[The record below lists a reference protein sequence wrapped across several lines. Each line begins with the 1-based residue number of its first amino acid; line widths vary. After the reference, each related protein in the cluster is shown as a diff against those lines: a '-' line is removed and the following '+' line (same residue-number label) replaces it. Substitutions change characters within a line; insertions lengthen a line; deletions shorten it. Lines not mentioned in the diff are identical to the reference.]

1 MENYTNP
8 EQAGREQ
15 NPQDL
20 LNASM
25 LFARALGLIFKE
37 DEGIVVDVNGDVKLG
52 DDVKKVIVFRQN
64 NQIHIFKCDEDV
76 EEGMAVNLGPN
87 PEENQ
92 ELGETQE
99 LEETQEPEITQE

>member
-8 EQAGREQ
+8 EQTGQEQ

-37 DEGIVVDVNGDVKLG
+37 NEGIVVDVKGDVKLAE
-52 DDVKKVIVFRQN
+52 DVTKVIVFRQD
-64 NQIHIFKCDEDV
+64 NQIHIFKCEEDV

-87 PEENQ
+87 PEE
-92 ELGETQE
+92 
-99 LEETQEPEITQE
+99 TQEPGITQE

>member
-8 EQAGREQ
+8 EQAGQEQ

-37 DEGIVVDVNGDVKLG
+37 NEGIVVDVKNDVKLG
-52 DDVKKVIVFRQN
+52 EDVNKVIVFRQN
-64 NQIHIFKCDEDV
+64 EQIHIFKCEEDV
-76 EEGMAVNLGPN
+76 EECMAVNLGPN
-87 PEENQ
+87 PEE
-92 ELGETQE
+92 
-99 LEETQEPEITQE
+99 TQEPETTQE

>member
-8 EQAGREQ
+8 EQTGQEQ

-87 PEENQ
+87 PEEA
-92 ELGETQE
+92 
-99 LEETQEPEITQE
+99 QEPETTQE

>member
-1 MENYTNP
+1 MENYTTP
-8 EQAGREQ
+8 KQEGQEQ

-37 DEGIVVDVNGDVKLG
+37 DEGIVVDVSGDVKLG

-64 NQIHIFKCDEDV
+64 NQIHIFKCEEDV
-76 EEGMAVNLGPN
+76 EEGMAVN
-87 PEENQ
+87 
-92 ELGETQE
+92 
-99 LEETQEPEITQE
+99 

>member
-8 EQAGREQ
+8 EQAGQEQ

-20 LNASM
+20 LNASI

-37 DEGIVVDVNGDVKLG
+37 DEGVVVDVTDDVKLSENI
-52 DDVKKVIVFRQN
+52 KKVIVFRQN
-64 NQIHIFKCDEDV
+64 NQIKIFKCDEDV

-87 PEENQ
+87 PEE
-92 ELGETQE
+92 T
-99 LEETQEPEITQE
+99 EEPSTI

>member
-8 EQAGREQ
+8 EQSGQEQ

-20 LNASM
+20 LNASL
-25 LFARALGLIFKE
+25 LFARALGLIFNE
-37 DEGIVVDVNGDVKLG
+37 NEGIVVDVSGDVKLG
-52 DDVKKVIVFRQN
+52 DEVKKVIVFRQN

-87 PEENQ
+87 PDENTESSVQ
-92 ELGETQE
+92 E
-99 LEETQEPEITQE
+99 

>member
-8 EQAGREQ
+8 EQSGQEQ

-37 DEGIVVDVNGDVKLG
+37 DEGIVVDVIGDVKLR
-52 DDVKKVIVFRQN
+52 DEVKKVIIFKQN
-64 NQIHIFKCDEDV
+64 NQIHILKCEEDV
-76 EEGMAVNLGPN
+76 EEGMAVNLDQPTEEPQEDST
-87 PEENQ
+87 PETKE
-92 ELGETQE
+92 
-99 LEETQEPEITQE
+99 

>member
-8 EQAGREQ
+8 EQAGQEQ

-87 PEENQ
+87 PEA
-92 ELGETQE
+92 
-99 LEETQEPEITQE
+99 TQEPEIE

>member
-1 MENYTNP
+1 MENYTNL
-8 EQAGREQ
+8 EQAGQQQ

-87 PEENQ
+87 PEEIQ
-92 ELGETQE
+92 EP
-99 LEETQEPEITQE
+99 EETQEPETTQE

>member
-8 EQAGREQ
+8 EQAGQEQ

-76 EEGMAVNLGPN
+76 EEGMAVNLGPY
-87 PEENQ
+87 P
-92 ELGETQE
+92 
-99 LEETQEPEITQE
+99 EETQEPETTQE

>member
-8 EQAGREQ
+8 VGQEGQEQENA
-15 NPQDL
+15 PQDL

-37 DEGIVVDVNGDVKLG
+37 NEGIVVDVKGDVKLG
-52 DDVKKVIVFRQN
+52 EDVNKVIVFRQN
-64 NQIHIFKCDEDV
+64 DQIHIFKCDEDV

-87 PEENQ
+87 PEE
-92 ELGETQE
+92 
-99 LEETQEPEITQE
+99 TQEPETTQE

>member
-8 EQAGREQ
+8 EQSGQEQ

-20 LNASM
+20 LNASL
-25 LFARALGLIFKE
+25 LFARALGLIFNE
-37 DEGIVVDVNGDVKLG
+37 NEGIVVDVSGDVKLG
-52 DDVKKVIVFRQN
+52 DEVKKVIVFRQN

-87 PEENQ
+87 PDENTEQSVQ
-92 ELGETQE
+92 E
-99 LEETQEPEITQE
+99 

>member
-1 MENYTNP
+1 MENYITP
-8 EQAGREQ
+8 EGQEGQDNA
-15 NPQDL
+15 PQDL

-37 DEGIVVDVNGDVKLG
+37 DEGIVVDVTGDVKLG
-52 DDVKKVIVFRQN
+52 DGVNKVIVFRQN

-87 PEENQ
+87 PEE
-92 ELGETQE
+92 
-99 LEETQEPEITQE
+99 TQEPETTQE

>member
-1 MENYTNP
+1 MENYITP
-8 EQAGREQ
+8 EGQEGQDNA
-15 NPQDL
+15 PQDL

-87 PEENQ
+87 PEEP
-92 ELGETQE
+92 
-99 LEETQEPEITQE
+99 QEPETTQE